1 MGCTSGD
8 PFRRFHS
15 HMSVIPPRSSEFL
28 TGSSLGFVKPM
39 PQRGGESR
47 GDQGDSAEFDVAVQA
62 DSAQTALD
70 LWRRLLPDSGYGG
83 DASFAC
89 AGLMLG
95 HFQVEEQIGRGG
107 MGAVFRAVDTRLD
120 REVALKV
127 LAGTQSGDR
136 SAVERFLN
144 EARAAARLDHDNV
157 ARVFF
162 VGEEHGLHFIAFEF
176 IHGANV
182 RQVIDARGPLPPA
195 DAVNYTLQIAHA
207 LRHIAN
213 AGVVHRDV
221 KPSNIIITPAG
232 RAKLVDL
239 GLARNVDPDASR
251 DLTVDGTTL
260 GTFDYISPEQAKDPR
275 NVDIRSD
282 VYSLGCTL
290 YHMLSGEPP
299 YPGGT
304 MLQKLLDH
312 QHKDVPDVSA
322 RNRSVPPELSAVVRK
337 MMASDPADR
346 YQSADELISDLT
358 ILAHAYGL
366 RPIASEAHIW
376 ATPQALNGSALLRR
390 YRAWLAT
397 AALLLVGV
405 LAIDFVQSLTHPS
418 GAPANQKQE
427 VAAVQ
432 VVSDDTGSEEPVDVA
447 TPVPPPNLDSASQ
460 TVEWGPEES
469 GPLSVTLSEQ
479 DSGGAPG
486 NGIALEGAQAPSLP
500 LSPLADTFSG
510 ADFNAEP
517 LDPPLLSGDSRLL
530 RGEQLPAAS
539 GSAANEQPANV
550 SQEADV
556 IIGDDPPRT
565 APPAAVA
572 SRAPFVV
579 RTEGRSSRE
588 FATLEAACTFAPH
601 GSVIELNFDG
611 PSAELQR
618 PIKIE
623 GKRLRLLRAAGRSP
637 VIRFGVPPE
646 LPSAEIIRM
655 ISVIRG
661 SLEVYD
667 VGFQF
672 EAEVSPQ
679 FFTDSWVLLSL
690 SQAEEVRLRG
700 VLVTIENPQGHP
712 AAVVELV
719 ETSTGLDDRMPDAME
734 RPPVRFNIEDSFFR
748 GQADLFVCENVEPAR
763 IELSN
768 VALGLSGS
776 IMHLLGMD
784 AIDVMSDMA
793 NDHRIEL
800 GLRHVTAL
808 LGREVLRFEIN
819 AGREV
824 PRVAVS
830 ADNSVLVSPRNPLVS
845 MTCEVDEFDARQRL
859 EWSGGHSFI
868 ESQDP
873 VWRIAGPINDS
884 SYSLSEWNDLW
895 RQGRLERVVGTN
907 LLPRDRSVPYD
918 QMTRSDLRLVN
929 DPEVKNPATEGA
941 SDGTDAGVQWD
952 SARLPRPDW
961 KNVR

>member
-1 MGCTSGD
+1 
-8 PFRRFHS
+8 
-15 HMSVIPPRSSEFL
+15 MSVIPPRSSEFL

-47 GDQGDSAEFDVAVQA
+47 GAQGDSAEFDVGMPPA
-62 DSAQTALD
+62 SAQSALD
-70 LWRRLLPDSGYGG
+70 LWRRLLPDPGYGG
-83 DASFAC
+83 EASFAC

-95 HFQVEEQIGRGG
+95 HFRVEEQIGRGG

-136 SAVERFLN
+136 SAVERFRN

-195 DAVNYTLQIAHA
+195 DAVNYSLQIAHA

-221 KPSNIIITPAG
+221 KPSNIIITPTG

-239 GLARNVDPDASR
+239 GLARKVDPDASR

-290 YHMLSGEPP
+290 YHMLTGEPP

-337 MMASDPADR
+337 MMASDPSER
-346 YQSADELISDLT
+346 YQFADELIGDLA

-376 ATPQALNGSALLRR
+376 AAPQTLSGWALLRR

-397 AALLLVGV
+397 AAMLLVGV
-405 LAIDFVQSLTHPS
+405 LAIDFVQSITEPS
-418 GAPANQKQE
+418 APPTSNQKPD
-427 VAAVQ
+427 VAAELAAKDE
-432 VVSDDTGSEEPVDVA
+432 SDSVESIGVA
-447 TPVPPPNLDSASQ
+447 SSAPIDLNSASQ
-460 TVEWGPEES
+460 TVEYGPAEAEG
-469 GPLSVTLSEQ
+469 GPLSVTLSGQ
-479 DSGGAPG
+479 DGGG
-486 NGIALEGAQAPSLP
+486 RSNGGTLEEPRIPTLP
-500 LSPLADTFSG
+500 VSPLADTVSG
-510 ADFNAEP
+510 IGLGTEP
-517 LDPPLLSGDSRLL
+517 LDPPLLSDNAKLL
-530 RGEQLPAAS
+530 GEQGFDETPA
-539 GSAANEQPANV
+539 SAVSEQPAV
-550 SQEADV
+550 IFDRSDV
-556 IIGDDPPRT
+556 AVGGDSLRTDPQ
-565 APPAAVA
+565 PAAA

-579 RTEGRSSRE
+579 RADGRSSRE
-588 FATLEAACTFAPH
+588 FATLEAACAYAPH
-601 GSVIELNFDG
+601 GSEIQLNFDG

-623 GKRLRLLRAAGRSP
+623 GKRLRLLRAPGRSP

-672 EAEVSPQ
+672 KAEVNSQ

-712 AAVVELV
+712 AAVVELA
-719 ETSTGLDDRMPDAME
+719 ETSSGLDDRMPDAME
-734 RPPVRFNIEDSFFR
+734 RPPVRFHVEDSFFR
-748 GQADLFVCENVEPAR
+748 GQADLFLCENVEPAR

-776 IMHLLGMD
+776 IMQLLGMD
-784 AIDVMSDMA
+784 SIDVMSDMT

-800 GLRHVTAL
+800 DLRHVTAL
-808 LGREVLRFEIN
+808 LGREVLRFEIS

-830 ADNSVLVSPRNPLVS
+830 ADNSVLVSPRNPLVR
-845 MTCEVDEFDARQRL
+845 MTSEADEYEASRRL

-873 VWRIAGPINDS
+873 VWRIVGPINDS
-884 SYSLSEWNDLW
+884 SYSLAEWNDLW

-907 LLPRDRSVPYD
+907 LLPRDRSVPFD

-929 DPEVKNPATEGA
+929 DPEVKNPASEGA

-952 SARLPRPDW
+952 SARLPRPEW
-961 KNVR
+961 KTGR